1 MRREGQVRHKLKQ
14 VIFRHRKKF
23 VEMGLSQVPENCKH
37 NGVVRLPIHT
47 GNRATIRVC
56 RYVKDGDWNN
66 RVCDSTMGGEE
77 QARGC
82 PFFECSHT
90 PESLKTEF
98 SQKLGLGDSEV
109 HAGILAKEYPDIIA
123 LMWVLGTP
131 QPNDHPSNV
140 SENSILAFLGSDSLE
155 DFEDLEDSFSGG
167 A

>member
-1 MRREGQVRHKLKQ
+1 
-14 VIFRHRKKF
+14 
-23 VEMGLSQVPENCKH
+23 
-37 NGVVRLPIHT
+37 
-47 GNRATIRVC
+47 
-56 RYVKDGDWNN
+56 
-66 RVCDSTMGGEE
+66 MGGEE

-82 PFFECSHT
+82 SFFECSHT

-131 QPNDHPSNV
+131 QPSDHQSNV

-155 DFEDLEDSFSGG
+155 EFEDIEDSFSGG
-167 A
+167 T